1 MLTSLFLGLS
11 ACAVPAAGGGRAP
24 LDQRELRAALQAE
37 LDRQGLP
44 GASVALIDHGEVV
57 FSTGLGFAN
66 LEHRVPAT
74 AQTIYQSGSA
84 GKQFTAALVM
94 LLAQDGR
101 LALDDHV
108 AQHLPGTPP
117 AWQDIT
123 VRHLLTHTSGL
134 ADPYEK
140 LDLTRDRSDAE
151 LLAIDAEIPLLFSP
165 GTGWSYSNMGYHVLG
180 FLCSHVGGRFYGDQL
195 VERVFRP
202 AGMATARVIDE
213 RALVPHR
220 AAGYE
225 RDEHGLRN
233 QSWVAPNLN
242 RTGDGSIYLSVL
254 DFAAWTLALEQGTV
268 LSPAAQATMRR
279 ACGLADGSTRP
290 YGFGWSLEPFSGP
303 DGPRPAISHGG
314 AWQGFTSDWTWL
326 VDDRLAVVVLTNQA
340 GADPAALSAIA
351 LRHALRPA
359 PSNGR

>member
-1 MLTSLFLGLS
+1 M
-11 ACAVPAAGGGRAP
+11 
-24 LDQRELRAALQAE
+24 
-37 LDRQGLP
+37 
-44 GASVALIDHGEVV
+44 
-57 FSTGLGFAN
+57 
-66 LEHRVPAT
+66 
-74 AQTIYQSGSA
+74 
-84 GKQFTAALVM
+84 
-94 LLAQDGR
+94 
-101 LALDDHV
+101 
-108 AQHLPGTPP
+108 
-117 AWQDIT
+117 
-123 VRHLLTHTSGL
+123 
-134 ADPYEK
+134 
-140 LDLTRDRSDAE
+140 
-151 LLAIDAEIPLLFSP
+151 
-165 GTGWSYSNMGYHVLG
+165 
-180 FLCSHVGGRFYGDQL
+180 
-195 VERVFRP
+195 
-202 AGMATARVIDE
+202 
-213 RALVPHR
+213 PHR

-279 ACGLADGSTRP
+279 AAGLADGSTRP

-351 LRHALRPA
+351 LRHAVRAA
-359 PSNGR
+359 PPDRR